1 MHTAD
6 DSLLVYICI
15 HTSDHMVVCTF
26 EHEKRG
32 SKTNKHI
39 TKGLSATGPGTQARG
54 ERVCCNVHHHH
65 LLFLLFLLLFLL
77 LLLRSS
83 ALEDSIKQYEQDLA
97 RKLYQSRQWAPAPG
111 ARPAQMSS
119 AMQSHASRTPGSGS
133 QSRCAQPLP
142 CWLHVCIPTS
152 QRSAPSCGLP
162 GVGRKR

>member
-1 MHTAD
+1 MPSGGSCFFCSSWCWTG
-6 DSLLVYICI
+6 SCFNQRYPYIRPIFLLARVCSCIIC
-15 HTSDHMVVCTF
+15 F
-26 EHEKRG
+26 
-32 SKTNKHI
+32 
-39 TKGLSATGPGTQARG
+39 LSFPAV
-54 ERVCCNVHHHH
+54 VCCNVHHHH

-142 CWLHVCIPTS
+142 CWLHVCVPTS
-152 QRSAPSCGLP
+152 QHSAPSCGLP
-162 GVGRKR
+162 GVGRKH